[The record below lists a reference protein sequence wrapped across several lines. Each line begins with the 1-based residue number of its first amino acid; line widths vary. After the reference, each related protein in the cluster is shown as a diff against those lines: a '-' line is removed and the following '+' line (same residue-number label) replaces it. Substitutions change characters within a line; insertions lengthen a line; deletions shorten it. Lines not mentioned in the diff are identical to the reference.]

1 MKTVRQKRPILF
13 TLILSL
19 LAAYFVQFT
28 PGQAKAGWMEEWN
41 AVVAKA
47 KQEGK
52 VVVWGPPGANIRK
65 AITEE
70 FSKAFPGISVE
81 YTGNRGGKHTVKLKA
96 ERKGGIYGVDIILTG
111 GASIGLRIKPLGA
124 LDPIRPALILPE
136 VLDLSKWR
144 NNHIEYVDIEQKYAL
159 SFVSQVSP
167 VMNYDPKQVKVS
179 EIDELYELLDPKWK
193 GKILIND
200 PIPPGAARSYFHWV
214 WNVLGPEKAKD
225 FYKRL
230 RAQAAVVSREQ
241 RRQIEWV
248 ARGKYPLLVGPSHG
262 TSQQLL
268 SQGVKFG
275 IRWDYKDYGVRK
287 EEIKWV
293 TEVSE
298 RVHLKL
304 PPNVSMERIPP
315 GETISQ
321 MLISGEIGAAMY
333 WEKPQSE
340 KVRYLFQDPVA
351 EGIDY
356 YKKTKIFPI
365 MHTVAMKRVLYDRHP
380 WMACSILNAYE
391 ESKKICYLWRNRY
404 GGGTLP
410 WLGSVIARQNEIL
423 GDDPFPYNLKSN
435 LHVMETLAR
444 YSANEGMIEPV
455 SDIGSLFVECDRN

>member
-13 TLILSL
+13 TLILGL
-19 LAAYFVQFT
+19 LAAYFVQFA

-275 IRWDYKDYGVRK
+275 IRWDYKDYGSWLTASFGVAGLINRAPNPNAAK
-287 EEIKWV
+287 VFLNWILSREGQTVWSKGTNLLSRRVDVPTGHLPDGVNPKPGVKYINTYLEKNAPRTPEE
-293 TEVSE
+293 
-298 RVHLKL
+298 LKAL
-304 PPNVSMERIPP
+304 K
-315 GETISQ
+315 GQ
-321 MLISGEIGAAMY
+321 
-333 WEKPQSE
+333 
-340 KVRYLFQDPVA
+340 F
-351 EGIDY
+351 
-356 YKKTKIFPI
+356 
-365 MHTVAMKRVLYDRHP
+365 
-380 WMACSILNAYE
+380 
-391 ESKKICYLWRNRY
+391 
-404 GGGTLP
+404 
-410 WLGSVIARQNEIL
+410 AR
-423 GDDPFPYNLKSN
+423 
-435 LHVMETLAR
+435 
-444 YSANEGMIEPV
+444 
-455 SDIGSLFVECDRN
+455 